1 VHLLDALSQAASVRE
16 VIHSYQVR
24 LAMSAINA
32 VLTYQGYWDAY
43 SSQSIS
49 RYAAEL
55 AYNITANGDA
65 SVSIGYERGTN
76 KDTMT
81 WLNQYVIRLNYK
93 Y

>member
-1 VHLLDALSQAASVRE
+1 
-16 VIHSYQVR
+16 
-24 LAMSAINA
+24 MSAINA